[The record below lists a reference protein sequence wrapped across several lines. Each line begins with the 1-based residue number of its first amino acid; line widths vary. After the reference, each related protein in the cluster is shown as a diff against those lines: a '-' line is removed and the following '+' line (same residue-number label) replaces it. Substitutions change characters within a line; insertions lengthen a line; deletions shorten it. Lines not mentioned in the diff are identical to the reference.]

1 MKVLPGYGGLKWM
14 TPRNGRH
21 TTEFH
26 PHGLNV
32 TATTLVSSKDS
43 TQFTH
48 LKTEN
53 LKYSFSNP
61 SK

>member
-14 TPRNGRH
+14 TPMNGRH

-26 PHGLNV
+26 PHGLKV
-32 TATTLVSSKDS
+32 TATNLVSSKDS

-48 LKTEN
+48 LKT
-53 LKYSFSNP
+53 
-61 SK
+61 

>member
-1 MKVLPGYGGLKWM
+1 M
-14 TPRNGRH
+14 TPGNGRH

>member
-21 TTEFH
+21 TTE
-26 PHGLNV
+26 V